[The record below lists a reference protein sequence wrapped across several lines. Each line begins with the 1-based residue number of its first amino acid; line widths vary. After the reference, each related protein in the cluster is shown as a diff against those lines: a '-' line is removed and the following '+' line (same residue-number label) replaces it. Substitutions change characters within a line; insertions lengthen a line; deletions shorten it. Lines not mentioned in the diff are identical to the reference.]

1 MHGAWTLIAD
11 SVTAAVELSEKRR
24 RVFSVTWPDE
34 EFLSFTCQM
43 KDTIVSIAST
53 ITSILGAVAQIDFNL
68 QKHQSMQSAQVDART
83 HARHIMTLASITNFL
98 SSVALLP
105 VYQLIVLQK
114 TQGAVAEG
122 IVLIWAS

>member
-1 MHGAWTLIAD
+1 MCFAAQSCALQRCAGTTVALNKPLCNLGQVITGDLHASRIILHGAWTLIAD

-53 ITSILGAVAQIDFNL
+53 LTSVLGAVAQIDFNL
-68 QKHQSMQSAQVDART
+68 QKHQNM
-83 HARHIMTLASITNFL
+83 
-98 SSVALLP
+98 
-105 VYQLIVLQK
+105 
-114 TQGAVAEG
+114 
-122 IVLIWAS
+122 